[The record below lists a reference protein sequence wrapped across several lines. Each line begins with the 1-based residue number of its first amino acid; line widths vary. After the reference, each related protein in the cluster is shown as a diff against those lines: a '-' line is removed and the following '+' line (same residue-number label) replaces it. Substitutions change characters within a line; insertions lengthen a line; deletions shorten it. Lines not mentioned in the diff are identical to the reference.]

1 MTTLGISDLR
11 DLLVGID
18 PALQLGHCDVGVGAE
33 GCLANHQGRYNMS
46 GIGTFKRLDE
56 FIESIMQRDPAARS
70 RIEVLLCY
78 PGLKAVACHRA
89 SHWLWLKNWHT
100 LARFVSG
107 LSRFITGIEIHPGA
121 KVGRNFFIDHGMG
134 VVIGETAT
142 VGDNVTIY
150 HGVTLGG
157 ASLAG
162 GKRHPDVED
171 DVVVGA
177 GAKVLGPIRIGKGAR
192 VGANAVVLHDVAPG
206 VTVVGIPAQPVGT
219 ERAAAFVAYGT
230 PENCIDPLQVE
241 LDELRNELEQ
251 LRSQLGAHATR
262 FNSEP

>member
-1 MTTLGISDLR
+1 
-11 DLLVGID
+11 
-18 PALQLGHCDVGVGAE
+18 
-33 GCLANHQGRYNMS
+33 MS
-46 GIGTFKRLDE
+46 AMVSFKRLDAYVQ
-56 FIESIMQRDPAARS
+56 SIQARDPAARS
-70 RIEVLLCY
+70 YLEVLLCY

-107 LSRFITGIEIHPGA
+107 IGRFVTGIEIHPGA
-121 KVGRNFFIDHGMG
+121 KIGHHFFIDHGMG

-142 VGDNVTIY
+142 IGNNVTIY

-177 GAKVLGPIRIGKGAR
+177 GAKVLGPIRVGKGAR
-192 VGANAVVLHDVAPG
+192 VGANAVVLQDVAAG
-206 VTVVGIPAQPVGT
+206 TTVVGIPAQPVGT

-230 PENCIDPLQVE
+230 PENCIDPLQAE
-241 LDELRNELEQ
+241 LDELRHEVEQ
-251 LRSQLGAHATR
+251 LRAQLGSRATR
-262 FNSEP
+262 FNTEP